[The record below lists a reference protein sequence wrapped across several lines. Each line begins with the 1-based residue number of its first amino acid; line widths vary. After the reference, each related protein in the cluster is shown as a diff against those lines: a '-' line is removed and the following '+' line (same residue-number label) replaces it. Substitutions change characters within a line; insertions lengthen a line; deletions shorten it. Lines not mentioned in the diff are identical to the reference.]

1 MFDKDKIYSLKELND
16 LYSMYNLE
24 FKFYGNNNKG
34 NLEVYMKTDANKVS
48 VFKSIDLD
56 ITKYD
61 YLKLTQEEA
70 ECVNFKFDREVEELE
85 LDIVVVVL
93 KTSDI
98 NIPSAKYSLESL
110 DKLTKEQ
117 DLENRIVS
125 EDGLEDGI
133 SYIIVDNN
141 TTCPLYT
148 GVYIFNKD
156 NEGFIE
162 DLRNK
167 YENEQDTLLKDNL
180 SMILNYYDNL
190 EKVAS
195 L

>member
-56 ITKYD
+56 MTKYD

-85 LDIVVVVL
+85 LDIQL
-93 KTSDI
+93 
-98 NIPSAKYSLESL
+98 
-110 DKLTKEQ
+110 
-117 DLENRIVS
+117 
-125 EDGLEDGI
+125 
-133 SYIIVDNN
+133 II
-141 TTCPLYT
+141 
-148 GVYIFNKD
+148 
-156 NEGFIE
+156 
-162 DLRNK
+162 
-167 YENEQDTLLKDNL
+167 Q
-180 SMILNYYDNL
+180 
-190 EKVAS
+190 
-195 L
+195 

>member
-56 ITKYD
+56 MTKYD

-133 SYIIVDNN
+133 SYIIVDDN

-167 YENEQDTLLKDNL
+167 YEKEQDTLLKDNL
-180 SMILNYYDNL
+180 SIILNYYDNL

>member
-56 ITKYD
+56 MTKYD

-70 ECVNFKFDREVEELE
+70 ECVNFKFDKEVEELE

-162 DLRNK
+162 DLRKK
-167 YENEQDTLLKDNL
+167 YEKEKDKNLKDNL

>member
-1 MFDKDKIYSLKELND
+1 MIDKDKIYSLKELND

-24 FKFYGNNNKG
+24 FKFYGNNNNG

-56 ITKYD
+56 MTKYD

-98 NIPSAKYSLESL
+98 NIPSGKYSLESL

-117 DLENRIVS
+117 DLENRIES

-148 GVYIFNKD
+148 DVYIFNKD

-162 DLRNK
+162 DLRKK

-180 SMILNYYDNL
+180 NMILNYYDNL

>member
-34 NLEVYMKTDANKVS
+34 NLEVYMKTDTNKVS

-56 ITKYD
+56 MTKYD

-70 ECVNFKFDREVEELE
+70 ECVNFKFDKEVEEME

-98 NIPSAKYSLESL
+98 NIPSGKYSLESL

-148 GVYIFNKD
+148 GVYIFSKD

>member
-56 ITKYD
+56 MTKYD

>member
-34 NLEVYMKTDANKVS
+34 NLEVYMKTDTNKVS

-56 ITKYD
+56 MTKYD

>member
-34 NLEVYMKTDANKVS
+34 NLEVYMKTDTNKVS

-56 ITKYD
+56 MTKYD

-70 ECVNFKFDREVEELE
+70 ECVNFKFDREVEKLE

>member
-34 NLEVYMKTDANKVS
+34 NLEVYMKTDTNKVS

>member
-56 ITKYD
+56 MTKYD

-98 NIPSAKYSLESL
+98 NIPPAKYSLESL